1 MALKLWADLVD
12 DASVNTLPE
21 NGNFKSPGNSFIGK
35 KNSFSYVQNIL
46 TIADGCAFDIFNGE
60 DWRQISNRGD
70 IDLNPLTALDQGA
83 AFIPGTDYFVYLCLP
98 VSGPPEIIVSANAT
112 YPAGFSASN
121 SRKIGGFHYGHIR
134 IVDETWTPI
143 NSTGV
148 KYGST
153 GTIWQDNVTI
163 GIIPNSVWD
172 LRNRPKT
179 LFGGLVKIGNIWVS
193 IYQASAKT
201 PVTFMSGTSLVSV
214 SGGELQSKY
223 GQLPATGTEGL
234 CQYNFVELASRAG
247 MRLMSYQEWLAAAIG
262 NPQGES
268 AADNYGWTKTT
279 NTARARTGCG
289 VNPSTGQY
297 DQAAGIKPYAV
308 SAYNVVDAV
317 GNVWEWLS
325 DYSPRFDAS
334 SGTWGWKDQL
344 GAGMGQ
350 IYAWKDDGFTAF
362 IAGGRWSNGVVAG
375 CRAVALLN
383 PPWNVDATIGS
394 RLACDAA

>member
-1 MALKLWADLVD
+1 MALKLWADLAD

-21 NGNFKSPGNSFIGK
+21 NGSFKSSGNSFLVK
-35 KNSFSYVQNIL
+35 KNPFSYVQNVL

-70 IDLNPLTALDQGA
+70 IDLNPLAALDQGA
-83 AFIPGTDYFVYLCLP
+83 AFVPGTDYFVYLCLP
-98 VSGPPEIIVSANAT
+98 DSGPPEIVVSANAT
-112 YPAGFSASN
+112 FPAGFSASN

-134 IVDETWTPI
+134 IIDETWTPI
-143 NSTGV
+143 NSTGI

-172 LRNRPKT
+172 LKNRPKT
-179 LFGGLVKIGNIWVS
+179 LFGGLVKIGNVWVS
-193 IYQASAKT
+193 IYQASVKSAI
-201 PVTFMSGTSLVSV
+201 TFMSGTSLVSV

-223 GQLPATGTEGL
+223 GQLPVTGTEGL
-234 CQYNFVELASRAG
+234 CQYNFVELASRSG
-247 MRLMSYQEWLAAAIG
+247 MRLMSYQEWIAATIG
-262 NPQGES
+262 NPQGEDS
-268 AADNYGWTKTT
+268 ANNYGWTKTT

-297 DQAAGIKPYAV
+297 DQAAGIKPYAI
-308 SAYNVVDAV
+308 SAYNIVDAV

-325 DYSPRFDAS
+325 DYSARYDAGT
-334 SGTWGWKDQL
+334 GTWGYKDKL
-344 GAGMGQ
+344 GAGMGKV
-350 IYAWKDDGFTAF
+350 YAWVDDGLTAF
-362 IAGGRWSNGVVAG
+362 IAGGNWNRGVNAG
-375 CRAVALLN
+375 CRAVLLSHG
-383 PPWNVDATIGS
+383 PWNVSTDVGS

>member
-1 MALKLWADLVD
+1 MSLKLWADLAD

-21 NGNFKSPGNSFIGK
+21 NGNFKAPGNAFISK
-35 KNSFSYVQNIL
+35 KNAFSYIQNIL

-70 IDLNPLTALDQGA
+70 IDLNPLTALDQGS

-98 VSGPPEIIVSANAT
+98 DSGQPEIVVSANAT
-112 YPAGFSASN
+112 YPAVFSASN
-121 SRKIGGFHYGHIR
+121 SRKIGCFHNCHIR
-134 IVDETWTPI
+134 IVDETWTPV

-179 LFGGLVKIGNIWVS
+179 LFGGLVKIGNMWVS

-201 PVTFMSGTSLVSV
+201 PITFMSGTSRVSV

-234 CQYNFVELASRAG
+234 CQYNFVELAFRAG
-247 MRLMSYQEWLAAAIG
+247 MRLMSYQEFVAAAIG
-262 NPQGES
+262 NPQGEDS
-268 AADNYGWTKTT
+268 ADNYGWTKTT
-279 NTARARTGCG
+279 NGGRTRTGCG

-297 DQAAGIKPYAV
+297 DQAAGIKPYAI
-308 SAYNVVDAV
+308 SAYNIVDAV

-334 SGTWGWKDQL
+334 SSTWAWKDQL
-344 GAGMGQ
+344 GDGMGQ
-350 IYAWKDDGFTAF
+350 IYEWKDDGFAAL
-362 IAGGRWSNGVVAG
+362 IAGGSWNNGVPAG
-375 CRAVALLN
+375 CRAVSLYYY
-383 PPWNVDATIGS
+383 PWNVYTAVGS

>member
-1 MALKLWADLVD
+1 MALKLWTDFTD
-12 DASVNTLPE
+12 IASVNTLSE
-21 NGNFKSPGNSFIGK
+21 NGSFKAPGSSFLSK
-35 KNSFSYVQNIL
+35 KNPFSYVQNIL

-60 DWRQISNRGD
+60 DWRQISNRGG

-98 VSGPPEIIVSANAT
+98 DSRPPEIIVSANAT

-134 IVDETWTPI
+134 IVDETWTPV
-143 NSTGV
+143 NSAGV

-153 GTIWQDNVTI
+153 GMIWQDNVTI

-172 LRNRPKT
+172 LKNRPKT
-179 LFGGLVKIGNIWVS
+179 LFGGLVKVGNIWVS
-193 IYQASAKT
+193 IYQASVKT

-262 NPQGES
+262 NPQGEAS
-268 AADNYGWTKTT
+268 ADNYGWTK
-279 NTARARTGCG
+279 NSNGGRARTGCG

-297 DQAAGIKPYAV
+297 DQAAGVKPYAI
-308 SAYNVVDAV
+308 SAYNIVDAV

-325 DYSPRFDAS
+325 DCSPRFDAS

-344 GAGMGQ
+344 G
-350 IYAWKDDGFTAF
+350 TV
-362 IAGGRWSNGVVAG
+362 R
-375 CRAVALLN
+375 
-383 PPWNVDATIGS
+383 
-394 RLACDAA
+394 